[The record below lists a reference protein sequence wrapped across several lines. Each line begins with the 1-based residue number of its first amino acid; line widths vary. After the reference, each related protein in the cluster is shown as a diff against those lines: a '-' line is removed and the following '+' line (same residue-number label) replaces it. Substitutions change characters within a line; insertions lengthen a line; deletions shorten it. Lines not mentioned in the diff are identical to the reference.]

1 MVVGV
6 GRQVVSARTASQ
18 LHPTARAA
26 GSARAVV
33 TARAASSVCVVVTA
47 RADGPGCRFGA
58 FRRRHHH
65 DHRRVSAAPRGDHR
79 AADRPLAIRR
89 RGGAPGAS
97 RTRAA
102 GVSDRLRLRR
112 ATGPRR
118 PQRHRDRHEAR
129 TSRSSLCSDRAIHSG
144 RARAPQADE
153 AIGTGSA
160 WRSRGRRARSVRC
173 VGATRVGD
181 ATRPIGRRHR
191 FASAGRARP
200 PGRGWPGSR
209 GRHRCRAREIRR
221 QCAHESADL
230 DGTAFGQSR
239 PPDPSDR
246 RVRAHRARSGRL
258 AGGVRGPGSETTRA
272 ARRAGS
278 VPGVDTACRRPSP
291 HDRASGARTTPGRRL
306 ALGPRSHERT
316 GLLGRTLLDGAAP
329 VERRD
334 VGRSPARPGQLTARV
349 VAQAQ

>member
-18 LHPTARAA
+18 LHPTARPA
-26 GSARAVV
+26 GSARDVV
-33 TARAASSVCVVVTA
+33 TAGPAGNVCAVVTA

-58 FRRRHHH
+58 SRHHLH
-65 DHRRVSAAPRGDHR
+65 HRRVWAAPRGDDR

-118 PQRHRDRHEAR
+118 PQCRRDKHEAR
-129 TSRSSLCSDRAIHSG
+129 TSRSSVCSGRAIHSG

-160 WRSRGRRARSVRC
+160 WRSRGRRARSVRR

-181 ATRPIGRRHR
+181 ATRSMGRRHR
-191 FASAGRARP
+191 FASAGGART

-209 GRHRCRAREIRR
+209 GRRNCRAREIRR
-221 QCAHESADL
+221 QCAHEPADL
-230 DGTAFGQSR
+230 DDTACGQSR
-239 PPDPSDR
+239 TPDPSDR
-246 RVRAHRARSGRL
+246 RVRAHRARGGRL
-258 AGGVRGPGSETTRA
+258 AGGVRGPGSQTARA
-272 ARRAGS
+272 ARRAGA
-278 VPGVDTACRRPSP
+278 VPGTDTARRRSSP
-291 HDRASGARTTPGRRL
+291 HDRAPGARTTPGRRL

-316 GLLGRTLLDGAAP
+316 GLLGRTLLDGTAP

-334 VGRSPARPGQLTARV
+334 VGRRPARPGQLTARV